1 MATHF
6 ECKQSLY
13 WFWCVCDCVGHIYKC
28 TQKTCIYIYL
38 NTYTIDSDFHTL
50 MIKKEWVLDNSL
62 YKDDVMYV
70 TWFIRLLLCN

>member
-6 ECKQSLY
+6 ECKQRLY
-13 WFWCVCDCVGHIYKC
+13 WFWCVHKKHV
-28 TQKTCIYIYL
+28 YIYL

-50 MIKKEWVLDNSL
+50 MIKREWVLDNSL

-70 TWFIRLLLCN
+70 T